1 MAHFVCRASLVVL
14 AMPTNKPQV
23 KMQAL
28 WQLAEYAEWND
39 WKPKWLWWRIL
50 RWCDRLNGHKNFEY
64 EGDI

>member
-1 MAHFVCRASLVVL
+1 
-14 AMPTNKPQV
+14 MPSRKPQA

-28 WQLAEYAEWND
+28 WQLSEYAEWND
-39 WKPKWLWWRIL
+39 WKPKWLWWRVL